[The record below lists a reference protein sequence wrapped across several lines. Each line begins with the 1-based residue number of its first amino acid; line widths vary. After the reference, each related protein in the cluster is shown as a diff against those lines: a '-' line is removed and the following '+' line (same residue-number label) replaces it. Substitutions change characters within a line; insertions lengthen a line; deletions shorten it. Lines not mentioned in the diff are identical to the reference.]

1 MGPGFRSNRPGLPRK
16 RLKTFFSARGDDVNG
31 CRTAQYFTK
40 EDQAKEV
47 ASLIQSNND
56 LCAEYLRIK
65 RSIGYTNLK
74 VTVELHKRLY
84 RISDLLLIKR
94 KLADRMLATNS
105 ALNDT

>member
-1 MGPGFRSNRPGLPRK
+1 M
-16 RLKTFFSARGDDVNG
+16 NG
-31 CRTAQYFTK
+31 CQTAQYFTK

-47 ASLIQSNND
+47 ASLIKSNND

-94 KLADRMLATNS
+94 KLADRMLATNR